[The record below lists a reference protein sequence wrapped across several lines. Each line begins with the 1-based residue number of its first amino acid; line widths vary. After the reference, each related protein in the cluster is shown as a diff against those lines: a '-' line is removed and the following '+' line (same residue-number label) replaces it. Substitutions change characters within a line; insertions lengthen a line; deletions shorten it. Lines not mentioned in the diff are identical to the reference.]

1 MWRRKKKG
9 EEEKRLREI
18 RLNEPLPEVNENGGS
33 EASES
38 KTIPKQS
45 RDKVDQPQ
53 CHQICQEFRNQ
64 KIKICGEKNTHVEP
78 YTIVIIKVRMWQE
91 THIHLY
97 LMLTLRNLG
106 TDFIIL
112 RGDSLTL
119 CKKENVARYFLFISM
134 TKKAEN
140 DEKTLSYYEGVN
152 NKTRGPL
159 IAFFPG
165 KCWGVKLQKLS
176 GLGVT
181 SGEQKLKGTWVVQVK
196 NLNIYCKCEVNVCIH
211 QKLAQTT
218 LLLWNFDYWELPA
231 YHKQFYFGEMYLL
244 VIFYF

>member
-1 MWRRKKKG
+1 
-9 EEEKRLREI
+9 
-18 RLNEPLPEVNENGGS
+18 
-33 EASES
+33 
-38 KTIPKQS
+38 
-45 RDKVDQPQ
+45 
-53 CHQICQEFRNQ
+53 
-64 KIKICGEKNTHVEP
+64 
-78 YTIVIIKVRMWQE
+78 
-91 THIHLY
+91 
-97 LMLTLRNLG
+97 MLTLRNLS

-134 TKKAEN
+134 TEEAEN

-196 NLNIYCKCEVNVCIH
+196 KLNIYCKCEVNVFIH

-218 LLLWNFDYWELPA
+218 LLPVKFWLLGIASIPQAILLWLSVSSCHILFVSKHCLAFLW
-231 YHKQFYFGEMYLL
+231 
-244 VIFYF
+244 I